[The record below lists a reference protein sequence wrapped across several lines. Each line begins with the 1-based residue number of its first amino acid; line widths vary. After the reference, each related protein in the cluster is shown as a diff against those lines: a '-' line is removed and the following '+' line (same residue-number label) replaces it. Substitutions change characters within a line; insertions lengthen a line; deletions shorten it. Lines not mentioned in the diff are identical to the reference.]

1 MDTHPYICQDQWVGL
16 EVHRRDSVG
25 VLISSGRIMCWKE
38 NDHFQDGT
46 LGEDHVGVTILDIF
60 VGSKEDLM
68 THAQWN
74 ISDCWF
80 PEGRSLKETVDH
92 FASLPD
98 MQDLLAYLGGRAK
111 APYFFIVRMPRLQQ
125 RDSLYV
131 RKIANEEIRKVSSEK
146 YCASKCCQFF
156 LQERT
161 LRVRQLFWVKS
172 FEERCQYGITVGG
185 QLHLVGAK
193 RKWKYIMLEG
203 VEVCDTAWY
212 IIHGIPKST
221 YHNYIE
227 KYKEGVLLSTH
238 GNKGIK
244 RPRFRTVQVTGTIKA
259 IVESSSDQMPHQMRA
274 IGNRRV
280 DTLKYLLAGTT
291 GSVSKQTPMR

>member
-1 MDTHPYICQDQWVGL
+1 
-16 EVHRRDSVG
+16 
-25 VLISSGRIMCWKE
+25 MCWKE

-46 LGEDHVGVTILDIF
+46 LGEDHVGVTNLDIF

-68 THAQWN
+68 THARWN

-98 MQDLLAYLGGRAK
+98 MQDPLAYLGGRAK
-111 APYFFIVRMPRLQQ
+111 APYRFIVRTPRLQQ

-131 RKIANEEIRKVSSEK
+131 RKTADEEIQKVSSEK
-146 YCASKCCQFF
+146 CCASKCCQFF
-156 LQERT
+156 LQEKT

-172 FEERCQYGITVGG
+172 FEERRQYGIAVGG
-185 QLHLVGAK
+185 QLHAVGAK
-193 RKWKYIMLEG
+193 RKWKYITLEG
-203 VEVCDTAWY
+203 VEVCGTAWY
-212 IIHGIPKST
+212 IIHGIPKLT

-227 KYKEGVLLSTH
+227 KYKEGVLSSTH

-259 IVESSSDQMPHQMRA
+259 IADSSSDQMPHQMRA
-274 IGNRRV
+274 IGNGRV
-280 DTLKYLLAGTT
+280 DTLKYLPAGNNWKR
-291 GSVSKQTPMR
+291 VQADANEVMH